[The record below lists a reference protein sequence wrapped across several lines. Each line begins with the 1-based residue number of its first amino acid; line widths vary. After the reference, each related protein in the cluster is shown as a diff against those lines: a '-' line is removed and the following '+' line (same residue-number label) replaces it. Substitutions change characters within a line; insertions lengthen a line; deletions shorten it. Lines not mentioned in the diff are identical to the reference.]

1 MAVFTVNYLSPL
13 GPIKI
18 SANTKGICN
27 LELLFGSE
35 EASDGPCNN
44 IDDFKSN
51 VQSLQCDS
59 IVKSYLIT
67 CGSWL
72 EKYFLG
78 DFTSLTS
85 EDILPQLDSTGQ
97 GKWYKLVILICRNS
111 FLLNPGPFTV
121 KVWQCL
127 QTIQPGKTITYGELA
142 RLAGNAKAARAV
154 GQVMKNN
161 KVPLLL
167 PCHRVVC
174 ADGSIGQYSGGC
186 GTRTKEWLL
195 DHEHVNHW

>member
-35 EASDGPCNN
+35 EASDGPCN